1 MADLRK
7 SSVKK
12 VLFCPLAHFYFLL
25 IAIKK
30 FNIYINKGKQSG
42 LLAISRSY
50 STNQSKSQVFFTGKS
65 FSFSKNRAIL

>member
-30 FNIYINKGKQSG
+30 IQYLYK
-42 LLAISRSY
+42 
-50 STNQSKSQVFFTGKS
+50 
-65 FSFSKNRAIL
+65 